1 MSSVELRPHV
11 PELGE
16 VRIVPDPRP
25 WIARCRLVVDRQA
38 GTATWLDDFRRQHRV
53 ELRLGAQPSELYE
66 VVRAVYPPA
75 MPNDEHTTL
84 SGRLLL
90 VDRSGRVLARS
101 LLPPRPLLEQM
112 WPVGLLDG
120 TGLPVREEHFAN
132 TRLAQRAH
140 PGAAPM
146 WPITAGWGWFF
157 VTVSLCL
164 ALLAGLATLVV
175 QLTGWSA

>member
-1 MSSVELRPHV
+1 MSPVEVRPHV

-16 VRIVPDPRP
+16 VQIWPDPRP
-25 WIARCRLVVDRQA
+25 WIACCRLVVDRRA
-38 GTATWLDDFRRQHRV
+38 GTATWLDDSRRQRRV
-53 ELRLGAQPSELYE
+53 ELRLGGEPGELHGI
-66 VVRAVYPPA
+66 VRALYPPA
-75 MPNDEHTTL
+75 MPNDAHTTL

-90 VDRSGRVLARS
+90 VDRSGRVLGRS
-101 LLPPRPLLEQM
+101 LLLPQPLVEQM

-120 TGLPVREEHFAN
+120 TGLPVREERFRN

-146 WPITAGWGWFF
+146 WPVTAGWGWFLLTAL
-157 VTVSLCL
+157 VTL
-164 ALLAGLATLVV
+164 AVLAGLATLVV